1 LTVVY
6 LSINISYF
14 RFSICQRDFTILLSN
29 LRSSVPLGEIIDFNL
44 KSGILHS

>member
-14 RFSICQRDFTILLSN
+14 RFSICQRDFTILLS
-29 LRSSVPLGEIIDFNL
+29 LIAKLQFRLVKL
-44 KSGILHS
+44 